1 MHCLI
6 VNISAHALCDVE
18 AVILRFR
25 RLSEMLLFIAD
36 IVFGA
41 SHYTGILNA
50 LDCGSNQSTR
60 QVWIR

>member
-6 VNISAHALCDVE
+6 VNIGAHALRDVE
-18 AVILRFR
+18 AVTLRFR
-25 RLSEMLLFIAD
+25 PLSEMLLFIAD

-50 LDCGSNQSTR
+50 LDCGSN
-60 QVWIR
+60 